1 MTSASAYYLG
11 PHGTNGETIFVSLD
25 LPVAVKFVSF
35 QSEFTSSGTP
45 LSINEVRFLQG
56 RSASSASL
64 PTSHYLAGG
73 LKCGEEPD
81 LGPDRGVTSH
91 EYNWEDSPSDLYR

>member
-1 MTSASAYYLG
+1 MSPLSNGIPSAYYLG

-56 RSASSASL
+56 RSAQSSLPDLASL
-64 PTSHYLAGG
+64 ARRLEVWGG
-73 LKCGEEPD
+73 A
-81 LGPDRGVTSH
+81 
-91 EYNWEDSPSDLYR
+91 